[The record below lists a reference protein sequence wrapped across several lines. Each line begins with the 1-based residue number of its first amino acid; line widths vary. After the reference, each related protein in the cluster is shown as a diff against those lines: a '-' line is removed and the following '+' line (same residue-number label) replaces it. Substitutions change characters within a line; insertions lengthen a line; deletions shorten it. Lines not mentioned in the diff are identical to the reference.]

1 MNNNSLNFFLI
12 LFSAGAETGLFDVQN
27 ENLHT
32 ISIISDKEP
41 YRIRMREKAVAEFF
55 ITHLL

>member
-1 MNNNSLNFFLI
+1 MNNNSRNFFLI

-41 YRIRMREKAVAEFF
+41 YRMREKAAAEFF